1 MRCVILILCQ
11 AYKLTRSSLSYTQFC
26 STYPAEIV
34 VPAKISDTT
43 LSYAVKYRSKGRIPG
58 LVYLHWANLVS
69 SRYNRFLIQ
78 ILTRVLY

>member
-1 MRCVILILCQ
+1 MP
-11 AYKLTRSSLSYTQFC
+11 ADQFC
-26 STYPAEIV
+26 NSYPANIV

-69 SRYNRFLIQ
+69 GRADQHASFW
-78 ILTRVLY
+78 T